1 MTARLRIVLFTL
13 LILGVSLLY
22 FPLNRAWGTV
32 HSLATPWDAN
42 IPELPMFV
50 IPYLGTFLLMIGG
63 GISWTIWKRREV
75 FWRLGWSIILAEVIA
90 YVVYLIFQTAVP
102 RQPTTDPSMF
112 GAVLNWIRNTDRWY
126 SAFPSGHAFLTTIFT
141 WHLWAALP
149 KWWRPILIVN
159 AAAIIAAT
167 LFLRQHYLADPLA
180 GLVLGLGAS
189 WVVRGAVAR
198 NRKPSS

>member
-1 MTARLRIVLFTL
+1 MTQRLLIGLFML
-13 LILGVSLLY
+13 LILGMSLLY
-22 FPLNRAWGTV
+22 FPLNRPWGTV
-32 HSLATPWDAN
+32 HSLATPWDAR

-63 GISWTIWKRREV
+63 GISWTIWKRRDV
-75 FWRLGWSIILAEVIA
+75 FWRLGRSIIVAEAIA
-90 YVVYLIFQTAVP
+90 YVVYLTFQTAVP
-102 RQPTTDPSMF
+102 RQPTTDLSFF
-112 GAVLNWIRNTDRWY
+112 GAVLNWIRDTDRWY
-126 SAFPSGHAFLTTIFT
+126 SAFPSGHTFLTVIFT

-149 KWWRPILIVN
+149 KWWRPILLMN

-180 GLVLGLGAS
+180 GLALGLGAS
-189 WVVRGAVAR
+189 WAVSRVMAD